1 MFPMQ
6 KDYLTTSDM
15 TIEERAKECSYKIY
29 TSGVEWW
36 RDANSEIEFGEL
48 CYKKGAKEQRKID
61 IDKACKWLR
70 TTTQC
75 GVHPCSSNSFV
86 EDFRKAMEE

>member
-1 MFPMQ
+1 M
-6 KDYLTTSDM
+6 KI
-15 TIEERAKECSYKIY
+15 IEERAKECSYKIY

-61 IDKACKWLR
+61 IDKACEWLEE
-70 TTTQC
+70 
-75 GVHPCSSNSFV
+75 HLYEEMFDLPFNNWIELFK
-86 EDFRKAMEE
+86 KAMEE

>member
-1 MFPMQ
+1 M
-6 KDYLTTSDM
+6 K

-36 RDANSEIEFGEL
+36 CDSNSMIEFGKL

-61 IDKACKWLR
+61 IDKACKWLKAR
-70 TTTQC
+70 NVLTDASLEGFRQ
-75 GVHPCSSNSFV
+75 VM
-86 EDFRKAMEE
+86 ED